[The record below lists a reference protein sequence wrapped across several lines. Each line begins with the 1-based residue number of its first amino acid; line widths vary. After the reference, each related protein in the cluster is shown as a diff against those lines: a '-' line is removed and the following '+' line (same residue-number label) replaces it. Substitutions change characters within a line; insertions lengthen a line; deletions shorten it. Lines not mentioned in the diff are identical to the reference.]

1 MEGEGGGGQ
10 AQGGLW
16 IMNECRY
23 KSTKMPDLS
32 APTLLMLAKITS
44 SVAAGE
50 FRKYKIN
57 IHELISGS

>member
-1 MEGEGGGGQ
+1 MF
-10 AQGGLW
+10 
-16 IMNECRY
+16 
-23 KSTKMPDLS
+23 PDLS

-57 IHELISGS
+57 IHELLQGYEEYMSNLLELLQGAYSPGKMF